1 MKIIAFAG
9 SNSSTS
15 INKQLVT
22 YASSFLTN
30 KNVEILDLNDFNIP
44 MFSIDIEKREGFC
57 QEIMNFYNKLYES
70 DIILISFAEHN
81 ACTTAVIKSY
91 LDWCSRINYKFLEG
105 KQIFAM
111 STSPGGYGGKNA
123 LEAGSKLVLKLAG
136 NVVVEYSLPKFNE
149 NFSDGKIINEE
160 FNQELIL
167 KIEEFEKHF

>member
-1 MKIIAFAG
+1 M
-9 SNSSTS
+9 
-15 INKQLVT
+15 
-22 YASSFLTN
+22 
-30 KNVEILDLNDFNIP
+30 
-44 MFSIDIEKREGFC
+44 
-57 QEIMNFYNKLYES
+57 
-70 DIILISFAEHN
+70 
-81 ACTTAVIKSY
+81 
-91 LDWCSRINYKFLEG
+91 EG

-123 LEAGSKLVLKLAG
+123 LEAGSKLVSKLAG